1 MKQLKS
7 TRKQAM
13 TKTGN
18 TTACVLLIGTAD
30 TKADELLFMKRCIED
45 AGGSALVMDVGVLG
59 APPFAPDIS
68 NVEVAIA
75 AGSSLA
81 LVADAAD
88 ENAAMRQMAVGAV
101 SIARMLHASGQVQG
115 MLALG
120 GTMGTDLALDV
131 AHALPLGVPKF
142 IVSTVAF
149 SHLVPPER
157 LAPDLMMMLWAG
169 GLYGL
174 NSICKSIL
182 GQAAGAVLGACG
194 AVHKAQSPRPVVAI
208 SSLGKSCLSYMVA
221 LKPALEARGYEVA
234 VFHCTGMGGRA
245 LESLASQRRLVAVL
259 DLCLQEVANEANASV
274 VSSGA
279 DRLEAAGRMG
289 IPQIVA
295 PGASDMIDVQSWRP
309 LLPGYQ
315 GRSYHAHN
323 RLIGSVAMNAD
334 ERRHVARVI
343 AQKLAQASGPTA
355 FILPMRG
362 VNEWD
367 RPGQPVHNP
376 DGMAAFAAEV
386 RQCMKPPVQLI
397 ELDAHINDPAFS
409 DVVMAVF
416 DQWVEQ
422 GYLPCGSPGAS
433 EQLLQ

>member
-1 MKQLKS
+1 MS
-7 TRKQAM
+7 
-13 TKTGN
+13 
-18 TTACVLLIGTAD
+18 CVLLIGTAD

-45 AGGSALVMDVGVLG
+45 AGGRALVMDVGVLG
-59 APPFAPDIS
+59 MPSFAPDIS
-68 NVEVAIA
+68 NAEVAIA

-81 LVADAAD
+81 SVVASGD
-88 ENAAMRQMAVGAV
+88 ENLAMTLMAAGAV
-101 SIARMLHASGQVQG
+101 SIAKALHAEGTVHG

-131 AHALPLGVPKF
+131 AHALPLGVPKV

-149 SHLVPPER
+149 SHLLPPER

-182 GQAAGAVLGACG
+182 SQAAGAVVGACRT
-194 AVHKAQSPRPVVAI
+194 VHAPQSLRPVVAI
-208 SSLGKSCLSYMVA
+208 SSLGQSCLSYMVA

-245 LESLASQRRLVAVL
+245 LESLATQRQLVAVL
-259 DLCLQEVANEANASV
+259 DLCLQEVGNEANGSV
-274 VSSGA
+274 VTSGA
-279 DRLEAAGRMG
+279 DRLEAAGKLG

-295 PGASDMIDVQSWRP
+295 PGASDMIDVQSWRS
-309 LLPGYQ
+309 LPRAYV
-315 GRSYHAHN
+315 GRPYHAHN

-334 ERRHVARVI
+334 ERRHVARVF
-343 AQKLAQASGPTA
+343 ARKLGQASGPIA
-355 FILPMRG
+355 FVLPLRG

-376 DGMAAFAAEV
+376 DGMAAFTAEV
-386 RQCMKPPVQLI
+386 RQCIKPPVQLI
-397 ELDAHINDPAFS
+397 ELDAHINDREFS
-409 DVVMAVF
+409 EAVMVIF

-422 GYLPCGSPGAS
+422 GLLPRGSPSAT
-433 EQLLQ
+433 E

>member
-1 MKQLKS
+1 M
-7 TRKQAM
+7 
-13 TKTGN
+13 
-18 TTACVLLIGTAD
+18 LIGTAD
-30 TKADELLFMKRCIED
+30 TKADELLFMKRCIEG
-45 AGGSALVMDVGVLG
+45 AGGRTLVMDVGILG
-59 APPFAPDIS
+59 APPFTPDIS
-68 NVEVAIA
+68 NIEVAAA

-81 LVADAAD
+81 AVASSDD
-88 ENAAMRQMAVGAV
+88 ENAAMKLMAIGAA
-101 SIARMLHASGQVQG
+101 SIAATLHATGRIDG

-131 AHALPLGVPKF
+131 AHTLPLGVPKF

-157 LAPDLMMMLWAG
+157 LAPDLMMVLWAG

-174 NSICKSIL
+174 NSICKSVL
-182 GQAAGAVLGACG
+182 GQAAGAILGACG
-194 AVHKAQSPRPVVAI
+194 TERERRSPRPVVAI
-208 SSLGKSCLSYMVA
+208 SSLGKSCLGYMVA
-221 LKPALEARGYEVA
+221 LTPALEARGYEVA

-245 LESLASQRRLVAVL
+245 LESLVSQRRVAAVL
-259 DLCLQEVANEANASV
+259 DLCLQEVANEANASM

-295 PGASDMIDVQSWRP
+295 PGASDMIDVQSWRS
-309 LLPGYQ
+309 LPAAYQ
-315 GRSYHAHN
+315 GRPYHAHN

-343 AQKLAQASGPTA
+343 ARKLGGASGPTA
-355 FILPMRG
+355 FILPLRG

-376 DGMAAFAAEV
+376 EGMAAFAAEV
-386 RQCMKPPVQLI
+386 RECMAPPVRLI
-397 ELDAHINDPAFS
+397 ELDAHINDPEFS
-409 DVVMAVF
+409 DAVIGVF

-422 GYLPCGSPGAS
+422 GLVPRGSG
-433 EQLLQ
+433 Q

>member
-1 MKQLKS
+1 MKASDK
-7 TRKQAM
+7 
-13 TKTGN
+13 
-18 TTACVLLIGTAD
+18 TACVLLIGTAD
-30 TKADELLFMKRCIED
+30 TKADELLFMKRCIEN
-45 AGGSALVMDVGVLG
+45 AGGRALVMDVGVLG
-59 APPFAPDIS
+59 KAPFAPDIS
-68 NVEVAIA
+68 NAEVAAA

-81 LVADAAD
+81 AVATLGD
-88 ENAAMRQMAVGAV
+88 ENAAMSLMAAGAV
-101 SIARMLHASGQVQG
+101 SIARTLYAAGRVHG

-131 AHALPLGVPKF
+131 ARALPLGVPKF

-182 GQAAGAVLGACG
+182 SQAAGAVLGACHT
-194 AVHKAQSPRPVVAI
+194 VHAQQSLRPMVAI
-208 SSLGKSCLSYMVA
+208 SSLGRSCLSYMVA

-245 LESLASQRRLVAVL
+245 LESLASGQRLVAVL

-274 VSSGA
+274 VTSGA

-289 IPQIVA
+289 IPQIIA
-295 PGASDMIDVQSWRP
+295 PGASDMIDVQSWRS
-309 LLPGYQ
+309 LPPPYE
-315 GRSYHAHN
+315 GRPYHAHN
-323 RLIGSVAMNAD
+323 RLIGSVAMNDD

-343 AQKLAQASGPTA
+343 AGKLGQARGRTA
-355 FILPMRG
+355 FILPLRG

-367 RPGQPVHNP
+367 RPGQAVHNP
-376 DGMAAFAAEV
+376 TGMAAFVDEA
-386 RQCMKPPVQLI
+386 RQCIKPPVELL
-397 ELDAHINDPAFS
+397 ELDAHINDPAFT
-409 DVVMAVF
+409 DAVMTIF
-416 DQWVEQ
+416 DQWVER
-422 GYLPCGSPGAS
+422 GYLARGNPDVG
-433 EQLLQ
+433 